1 MTTHIN
7 IISGFLGAGK
17 TTFLK
22 KIIPNIEGEIAL
34 IENEFGDVS
43 VDGDLIEG
51 KLPIKEIYAGCICC
65 SLVGDFKNAIEEIVL
80 EHKPKHIF
88 IEPSGVGSLSDIIKV
103 CKTTIETMDYDIRLN
118 HLVTIV
124 DASGFE
130 EYIENFGGFYLDQIQ
145 NAHIIFLSH
154 LDEVEDEEKER
165 IVSKIRL
172 NNRSAII
179 VEEQWYKKDGKEII
193 SILDS
198 IKNCEVTLKE
208 RNLLTPA
215 NKTFS
220 SVSTTKVKGFS
231 EKELNK
237 VLEVL
242 KNKELGFILRAK
254 GIVKLNDERYVS
266 FNFTPQHYSLETL
279 EGQREGKVVVIGSE
293 INKEKILQLFE
304 I

>member
-1 MTTHIN
+1 MNTYIN

-22 KIIPNIEGEIAL
+22 KVIPNIEGKIAL

-65 SLVGDFKNAIEEIVL
+65 SLVGDFKKAIEEIVS
-80 EHKPKHIF
+80 EHKPNHIF

-124 DASGFE
+124 DASCFE
-130 EYIENFGGFYLDQIQ
+130 EYIENFGGFYLEQIQ

-154 LDEVEDEEKER
+154 LDEVDNQEKEKV
-165 IVSKIRL
+165 ISKIRL
-172 NNRSAII
+172 NNRAAII
-179 VEEQWYKKDGKEII
+179 VEEQWYEKDGKEII
-193 SILDS
+193 SIVDS
-198 IKNCEVTLKE
+198 IKNCEGTVKE

-220 SVSTTKVKGFS
+220 SVSTTKVKQFS

-237 VLEVL
+237 VLEGL

-254 GIVKLNDERYVS
+254 GIIKLDDERCVN
-266 FNFTPQHYSLETL
+266 FNFTPHHYSLELL
-279 EGQREGKVVVIGSE
+279 EGQRQTKVAVIGSE
-293 INKEKILQLFE
+293 INKERILELFE
-304 I
+304 K

>member
-1 MTTHIN
+1 MTTYIN

-22 KIIPNIEGEIAL
+22 KVIPNIEGRIAL

-80 EHKPKHIF
+80 EHKPSHIF

-103 CKTTIETMDYDIRLN
+103 CKTMMETMDYDIRLN
-118 HLVTIV
+118 HIVTIV
-124 DASGFE
+124 DASEFE

-145 NAHIIFLSH
+145 NAHIIFLSYI
-154 LDEVEDEEKER
+154 DEIDGEEKDR
-165 IVSKIRL
+165 IISTIRT
-172 NNRSAII
+172 NNRAAII
-179 VEEQWYKKDGKEII
+179 VEEQWHEKDGTEII
-193 SILDS
+193 RILES
-198 IKNCEVTLKE
+198 IKNCEITLKE

-220 SVSTTKVKGFS
+220 SVSTTKVKEFS
-231 EKELNK
+231 EIQLNK
-237 VLEVL
+237 SLETL
-242 KNKELGFILRAK
+242 KDKELGFILRAK
-254 GIVKLNDERYVS
+254 GIVKLDDERYVN
-266 FNFTPQHYSLETL
+266 FNFTPHHYSLEMIK
-279 EGQREGKVVVIGSE
+279 GKRETKVAVIGSD
-293 INKEKILQLFE
+293 INKEKILKLFE
-304 I
+304 M

>member
-22 KIIPNIEGEIAL
+22 KVIPNIEGKIAL

-165 IVSKIRL
+165 IISKIRL
-172 NNRSAII
+172 NNRAAII

>member
-165 IVSKIRL
+165 IISKIRL
-172 NNRSAII
+172 NNRAAII